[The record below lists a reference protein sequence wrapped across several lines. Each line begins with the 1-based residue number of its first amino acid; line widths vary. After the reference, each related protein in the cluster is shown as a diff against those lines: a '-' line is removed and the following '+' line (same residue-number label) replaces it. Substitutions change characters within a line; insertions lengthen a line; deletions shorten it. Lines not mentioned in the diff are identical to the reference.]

1 MNPSPKSAPML
12 LEIRVIFNF
21 YLYKLDLYKIAQNI
35 SFLKVIYR
43 KKYYRNTQ
51 NREVTSEYVYFKT
64 YAFEVPL
71 SCKATSLA
79 NYAFLAI

>member
-1 MNPSPKSAPML
+1 MNPSPKSASML

-43 KKYYRNTQ
+43 KKVLQ
-51 NREVTSEYVYFKT
+51 EYSKPRGHF
-64 YAFEVPL
+64 
-71 SCKATSLA
+71 
-79 NYAFLAI
+79 